1 MPGFTRQIILH
12 TLTELMNEK
21 PLSKI
26 TVKDIVE
33 RCGVNRNTFYY
44 HFRDIPDAVEAMVKE
59 ELNDILKDQKA
70 PESVS
75 DCMEILVNAVQK
87 NKKAM
92 IHLYRSIQRD
102 VFADYLDHATERVV
116 EELINRAVGDFE
128 MDQEDRHLIS
138 RYYKC
143 VFVGVILDWLRHDM
157 DYDILSD
164 MHKLEYLREE
174 PRESVQK
181 SERLKISI
189 HLWNRNVLEYY

>member
-59 ELNDILKDQKA
+59 ALNDILKDQKA

-87 NKKAM
+87 NKK
-92 IHLYRSIQRD
+92 
-102 VFADYLDHATERVV
+102 
-116 EELINRAVGDFE
+116 
-128 MDQEDRHLIS
+128 
-138 RYYKC
+138 
-143 VFVGVILDWLRHDM
+143 
-157 DYDILSD
+157 
-164 MHKLEYLREE
+164 
-174 PRESVQK
+174 P
-181 SERLKISI
+181 
-189 HLWNRNVLEYY
+189 

>member
-59 ELNDILKDQKA
+59 ELNDILKDQKV

-102 VFADYLDHATERVV
+102 VFADYLDHA
-116 EELINRAVGDFE
+116 A
-128 MDQEDRHLIS
+128 
-138 RYYKC
+138 C

-164 MHKLEYLREE
+164 MHKLEYIYEKSL
-174 PRESVQK
+174 ESQYK
-181 SERLKISI
+181 NLK
-189 HLWNRNVLEYY
+189 

>member
-59 ELNDILKDQKA
+59 ELNDILKDQKV

-102 VFADYLDHATERVV
+102 VFADYLDHAAERVV

-128 MDQEDRHLIS
+128 MDQEDRHLMRI
-138 RYYKC
+138 C
-143 VFVGVILDWLRHDM
+143 G
-157 DYDILSD
+157 SD
-164 MHKLEYLREE
+164 PGLAAA
-174 PRESVQK
+174 
-181 SERLKISI
+181 
-189 HLWNRNVLEYY
+189 

>member
-59 ELNDILKDQKA
+59 ELNDILKDQKV

-75 DCMEILVNAVQK
+75 DCMEILVNASVPLDPEGCICRLSGSCRR
-87 NKKAM
+87 ACGGG
-92 IHLYRSIQRD
+92 
-102 VFADYLDHATERVV
+102 ADQQGGR
-116 EELINRAVGDFE
+116 
-128 MDQEDRHLIS
+128 
-138 RYYKC
+138 
-143 VFVGVILDWLRHDM
+143 
-157 DYDILSD
+157 
-164 MHKLEYLREE
+164 
-174 PRESVQK
+174 
-181 SERLKISI
+181 RL
-189 HLWNRNVLEYY
+189 

>member
-59 ELNDILKDQKA
+59 ELNDILKDQKV

-102 VFADYLDHATERVV
+102 VFADYLDHAAENLVVVDAASIGTECGSPKVMNVALLGAAIASGLIGISLEEMEAAIEKRVP
-116 EELINRAVGDFE
+116 EKF
-128 MDQEDRHLIS
+128 
-138 RYYKC
+138 K
-143 VFVGVILDWLRHDM
+143 DM
-157 DYDILSD
+157 NMKAL
-164 MHKLEYLREE
+164 KLGAAASAMIR
-174 PRESVQK
+174 
-181 SERLKISI
+181 
-189 HLWNRNVLEYY
+189 

>member
-1 MPGFTRQIILH
+1 MPGFTRQIILQ

-44 HFRDIPDAVEAMVKE
+44 HFRDIPDAVEAVVKE
-59 ELNDILKDQKA
+59 ELKDILKNQKS

-92 IHLYRSIQRD
+92 LHLYRSIQID
-102 VFADYLDHATERVV
+102 VFADYLDHASESVV
-116 EELINRAVGDFE
+116 EELVNRVVGEYE
-128 MDQEDRHLIS
+128 MDPEDRRLVI

-157 DYDILSD
+157 DYNILED
-164 MHKLEYLREE
+164 MHKLEKIYQISLEKQFLR
-174 PRESVQK
+174 
-181 SERLKISI
+181 SE
-189 HLWNRNVLEYY
+189 

>member
-26 TVKDIVE
+26 TVKDI
-33 RCGVNRNTFYY
+33 
-44 HFRDIPDAVEAMVKE
+44 
-59 ELNDILKDQKA
+59 LKDQKV

-102 VFADYLDHATERVV
+102 VFADYLDHAAERVV

-143 VFVGVILDWLRHDM
+143 VFVGVILDWLRHQQRVRARV
-157 DYDILSD
+157 
-164 MHKLEYLREE
+164 HGN
-174 PRESVQK
+174 PRAGHG
-181 SERLKISI
+181 LGC
-189 HLWNRNVLEYY
+189 

>member
-59 ELNDILKDQKA
+59 ELNDILKDQKV

-102 VFADYLDHATERVV
+102 VFADYLDHAAERVV

-138 RYYKC
+138 QAGIIN
-143 VFVGVILDWLRHDM
+143 V
-157 DYDILSD
+157 
-164 MHKLEYLREE
+164 YLWE
-174 PRESVQK
+174 
-181 SERLKISI
+181 
-189 HLWNRNVLEYY
+189 

>member
-1 MPGFTRQIILH
+1 MPL
-12 TLTELMNEK
+12 
-21 PLSKI
+21 
-26 TVKDIVE
+26 
-33 RCGVNRNTFYY
+33 
-44 HFRDIPDAVEAMVKE
+44 EAMVRE
-59 ELNDILKDQKA
+59 ELNDILKDQKV

-102 VFADYLDHATERVV
+102 VFADYLDHAAERVV

-164 MHKLEYLREE
+164 MHKLEYIYEKSL
-174 PRESVQK
+174 ESQYK
-181 SERLKISI
+181 NLK
-189 HLWNRNVLEYY
+189 

>member
-59 ELNDILKDQKA
+59 ELNDILKDQKV

-102 VFADYLDHATERVV
+102 VFADYLDHAAERVV

-128 MDQEDRHLIS
+128 MDQEDMHLIS

-143 VFVGVILDWLRHDM
+143 VLVGVILDWLRHDM
-157 DYDILSD
+157 AYDILSD
-164 MHKLEYLREE
+164 MHKLEYIYEKSL
-174 PRESVQK
+174 ESQYK
-181 SERLKISI
+181 NLK
-189 HLWNRNVLEYY
+189 

>member
-44 HFRDIPDAVEAMVKE
+44 HFRDIPDAVEAMVRE
-59 ELNDILKDQKA
+59 ELND
-70 PESVS
+70 
-75 DCMEILVNAVQK
+75 LVNAVQK

-102 VFADYLDHATERVV
+102 VFADYLDHAAERVV

-128 MDQEDRHLIS
+128 MDQEDKHLVS

-164 MHKLEYLREE
+164 MHKLEHIYE
-174 PRESVQK
+174 K
-181 SERLKISI
+181 SLENQYRALK
-189 HLWNRNVLEYY
+189 EKF

>member
-59 ELNDILKDQKA
+59 ELNDILKDQKV

-102 VFADYLDHATERVV
+102 VFADYLDHAAERVV

-138 RYYKC
+138 WYYKC

-157 DYDILSD
+157 AYDILSD
-164 MHKLEYLREE
+164 MHKLEYIYEKSL
-174 PRESVQK
+174 ESQYK
-181 SERLKISI
+181 NLK
-189 HLWNRNVLEYY
+189 

>member
-87 NKKAM
+87 NKKSHDTSVPLDPEGCICRLSGLCRRACGGG
-92 IHLYRSIQRD
+92 
-102 VFADYLDHATERVV
+102 ADQQGGR
-116 EELINRAVGDFE
+116 
-128 MDQEDRHLIS
+128 
-138 RYYKC
+138 
-143 VFVGVILDWLRHDM
+143 
-157 DYDILSD
+157 
-164 MHKLEYLREE
+164 
-174 PRESVQK
+174 
-181 SERLKISI
+181 RL
-189 HLWNRNVLEYY
+189 

>member
-59 ELNDILKDQKA
+59 ELNDILKDQKV

-102 VFADYLDHATERVV
+102 VFADYLDHAAERVV
-116 EELINRAVGDFE
+116 EELVS
-128 MDQEDRHLIS
+128 LI
-138 RYYKC
+138 
-143 VFVGVILDWLRHDM
+143 
-157 DYDILSD
+157 DIAPSLLAAAGIPKPEQ
-164 MHKLEYLREE
+164 MRGE
-174 PRESVQK
+174 PIQGGR
-181 SERLKISI
+181 RL
-189 HLWNRNVLEYY
+189 

>member
-59 ELNDILKDQKA
+59 ELNDILKDQKV

-102 VFADYLDHATERVV
+102 VFADYLDHAAERVV

-128 MDQEDRHLIS
+128 MAQEDKRLVI

-164 MHKLEYLREE
+164 MHKLEYIYEKSL
-174 PRESVQK
+174 ESQYK
-181 SERLKISI
+181 NLK
-189 HLWNRNVLEYY
+189 

>member
-102 VFADYLDHATERVV
+102 VFADYLDHAAERVV
-116 EELINRAVGDFE
+116 EELISRAVGDFE
-128 MDQEDRHLIS
+128 MDEEDKRLVI

-164 MHKLEYLREE
+164 MHKLEYIYEKSL
-174 PRESVQK
+174 ESQYK
-181 SERLKISI
+181 NLK
-189 HLWNRNVLEYY
+189 

>member
-75 DCMEILVNAVQK
+75 DCMEILVNAVRRT
-87 NKKAM
+87 KK
-92 IHLYRSIQRD
+92 
-102 VFADYLDHATERVV
+102 
-116 EELINRAVGDFE
+116 
-128 MDQEDRHLIS
+128 
-138 RYYKC
+138 
-143 VFVGVILDWLRHDM
+143 
-157 DYDILSD
+157 
-164 MHKLEYLREE
+164 
-174 PRESVQK
+174 P
-181 SERLKISI
+181 
-189 HLWNRNVLEYY
+189 

>member
-138 RYYKC
+138 RYYHHWHYGDQKQ
-143 VFVGVILDWLRHDM
+143 
-157 DYDILSD
+157 Y
-164 MHKLEYLREE
+164 YLCR
-174 PRESVQK
+174 
-181 SERLKISI
+181 SI
-189 HLWNRNVLEYY
+189 HGP